1 MDTSLTTQNHHETGM
16 TRVKNYMLSPE
27 VKERFSEMMGAN
39 GIYYLNQVLILVANS
54 NDLQQCDP
62 KSILISAMRAAS
74 LKLSVDPAQGQAW
87 IIPYKGKATFQLGYR
102 GVYELALRTNL
113 YRFINVIGVYE
124 GEELIENRMTGNH
137 TFGGQRISDKV
148 TAYMLYFQLINGFEK
163 TFVMTVKEIDE
174 HARRY
179 SAAYHM
185 PKSKWNDL
193 FERPKMEKKTVL
205 MNGLRKW
212 GRFNAA
218 DLDTIE
224 QIESDQGWIDRSL
237 PEVNEVSDPE
247 PEPTHSAAQNLSD
260 LGFGTTEP
268 EPQDMPE
275 EPEFEVEQPSA
286 EPLRYDPESLKI
298 RLAETAQKNSAAK
311 ISNEKRGLI
320 CAVLEQTLALGG
332 DPKSNRKDLLYYLT
346 GKQSMTEISDGMAGA
361 LYAWLK
367 PAKDTG
373 GGWMI
378 SDPMSVREV
387 IAAFNAS
394 QPDQNKLF

>member
-1 MDTSLTTQNHHETGM
+1 MDTSLANHHETGM

-102 GVYELALRTNL
+102 GVYELAQRTNL

-148 TAYMLYFQLINGFEK
+148 IAYMLYFQLVNGFEK

-185 PKSKWNDL
+185 PKSKWNDPY
-193 FERPKMEKKTVL
+193 ERPKMEKKTVL

-237 PEVNEVSDPE
+237 PEVNEVSNPE

-260 LGFGTTEP
+260 LGYDGETAETETP
-268 EPQDMPE
+268 DLPE
-275 EPEFEVEQPSA
+275 EPEFKTEQLLV
-286 EPLRYDPESLKI
+286 EPLRYDPETLRQRIADIASKSPKAKVT
-298 RLAETAQKNSAAK
+298 AEQ
-311 ISNEKRGLI
+311 RGLV
-320 CAVLEQTLALGG
+320 CVCLEQALTGR
-332 DPKSNRKDLLYYLT
+332 DPKANRKMLLHWLT
-346 GKQSMTEISDGMAGA
+346 GKSSMTEIDDPTAVA
-361 LYAWLK
+361 LYRWLEPSKDSGGAWM
-367 PAKDTG
+367 A
-373 GGWMI
+373 
-378 SDPMSVREV
+378 SPMAAREAA
-387 IAAFNAS
+387 AAFVAA
-394 QPDQNKLF
+394 QPEQEGLL